1 MVAALTLF
9 SGFGLGTLLMPVF
22 AIFFSVEMAIAAT
35 AVVHLLNNVFKAILV
50 GRYARFKVVIL
61 FAIPAAICAMI
72 GAWILGKTSGLGPI
86 YTYILWGRSCEIS
99 LIKLIIAFLI
109 TFFAL
114 VELFPHRLRLRLGQ
128 KFIPLGGALS
138 GFFGGLS
145 GHQGALR
152 SAFLVNLGLSKEAF
166 IGTVVLSAI
175 AVDIS
180 RLSIYGLTFVSR
192 DVALLKEHGLIGLMV
207 AGTIAA
213 FIGSFVGSRLLRK
226 ITMRTVQIIV
236 GSMLM
241 ILATALGSGL
251 I

>member
-1 MVAALTLF
+1 
-9 SGFGLGTLLMPVF
+9 
-22 AIFFSVEMAIAAT
+22 
-35 AVVHLLNNVFKAILV
+35 
-50 GRYARFKVVIL
+50 
-61 FAIPAAICAMI
+61 
-72 GAWILGKTSGLGPI
+72 
-86 YTYILWGRSCEIS
+86 
-99 LIKLIIAFLI
+99 
-109 TFFAL
+109 
-114 VELFPHRLRLRLGQ
+114 
-128 KFIPLGGALS
+128 
-138 GFFGGLS
+138 
-145 GHQGALR
+145 
-152 SAFLVNLGLSKEAF
+152 
-166 IGTVVLSAI
+166 VLSAI